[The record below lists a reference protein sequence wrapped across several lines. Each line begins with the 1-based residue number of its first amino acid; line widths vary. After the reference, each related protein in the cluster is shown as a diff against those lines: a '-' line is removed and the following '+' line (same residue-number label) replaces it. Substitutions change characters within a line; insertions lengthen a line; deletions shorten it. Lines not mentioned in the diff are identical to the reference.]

1 MSTIMQGFPPAE
13 ADQATLANWRT
24 RPSCAWAFHHVR
36 EIVPSADIRNDPDN
50 RWIMD
55 EGTPDF
61 DTSMIDPAMDRTD
74 ADAVVVMHRGK
85 RVFESYRNGCG
96 VDDPHILFSVSKS
109 MLGLLAGSLV
119 ASGDLKLDAL
129 ITDYIPELDA
139 TVFAGAT
146 VRNALDMR
154 VGVLFDEDYLA
165 TEGPIID
172 YRYAANWN
180 PVPEGVPVGDLRSFM
195 HKLVEKDGEHGQ
207 RFHYVSPNTDLLA
220 WVFERATGKRY
231 ADLFADRIWRPLGAA
246 HPGYITVDR
255 IGGARAAGGMCFT
268 ARDLALVGQL
278 LVQGGARDGAQI
290 LPESWIEDIETAGDK
305 TAWDTG
311 DFAEKMPGLD
321 MHYRSKWYVHRGD
334 KPLIH
339 GLGIH
344 GQYVFVDRAR
354 ELSVSWFSSGHEPL
368 GETQTANVL
377 QTIFA
382 LRAAIDE
389 AAS

>member
-13 ADQATLANWRT
+13 ADQATLANWRS
-24 RPSCAWAFHHVR
+24 RPYSAWALHHVR
-36 EIVPSADIRNDPDN
+36 EIVASADIPNDPDN
-50 RWIMD
+50 RWTI
-55 EGTPDF
+55 EAGAPGF
-61 DTSMIDPAMDRTD
+61 DVSMIDPVMDAND
-74 ADAVVVMHRGK
+74 ADAVVVMHQGK
-85 RVFESYRNGCG
+85 RVFESYRNGN
-96 VDDPHILFSVSKS
+96 DAATPHILFSVSKS

-119 ASGDLKLDAL
+119 ASGDLNPDAL
-129 ITDYIPELDA
+129 ITDYLPELGD
-139 TVFAGAT
+139 TVFKGAT
-146 VRNALDMR
+146 VRDALDMR

-180 PVPEGVPVGDLRSFM
+180 PAPEGRDAGDLRSFM
-195 HKLVEKDGEHGQ
+195 HKLTEKDGEHGQ

-220 WVFERATGKRY
+220 WVFERATGRRY

-255 IGGARAAGGMCFT
+255 IGGVRAAGGMCLT
-268 ARDLALVGQL
+268 ARDLALVGQM
-278 LVQGGARDGAQI
+278 LVQGGARGGAQI
-290 LPESWIEDIETAGDK
+290 IPESWIEDIETRGDNE
-305 TAWDTG
+305 AWRTG
-311 DFAEKMPGLD
+311 DFADHLPLD
-321 MHYRSKWYVHRGD
+321 MHYRSKWYVHPGD
-334 KPLIH
+334 RPLIH

-344 GQYVFVDRAR
+344 GQYIFVDRAR
-354 ELSVSWFSSGHEPL
+354 ELSVSWFSSGHDPL

-377 QTIFA
+377 KTVFA